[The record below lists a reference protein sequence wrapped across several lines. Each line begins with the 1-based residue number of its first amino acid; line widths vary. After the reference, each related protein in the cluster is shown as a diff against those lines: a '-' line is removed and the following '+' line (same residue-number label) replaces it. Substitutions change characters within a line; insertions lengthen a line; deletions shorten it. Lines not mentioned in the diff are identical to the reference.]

1 MTSIK
6 LKFRPST
13 VQGKEGVLFYQI
25 IHNRVL
31 RRISM
36 GHHIYNNE
44 WYTEEEHIIIPKEN
58 TQRQARLSTINNDID
73 SFPSDLSR

>member
-1 MTSIK
+1 
-6 LKFRPST
+6 

-31 RRISM
+31 RRIST

-44 WYTEEEHIIIPKEN
+44 WCAEEEHIIIPKEK
-58 TQRQARLSTINNDID
+58 TPRQARPTISNDIA
-73 SFPSDLSR
+73 SFSSDLSR